1 MANETKAVEPAKTSG
16 WSEAEEKRIA
26 EIQESTGCD
35 RKEAIRTMRRE
46 LIAAKAGGG
55 KAPAPR
61 KAPQASKKAVQ
72 KKERKAR
79 TKGGKT
85 QEQKRAAWKA
95 YYDDNKAK
103 YRAWARGWRS
113 GSKLTFQ
120 EFNKKWEAEHKK

>member
-1 MANETKAVEPAKTSG
+1 MSEHTQAVEPAKASG
-16 WSEAEEKRIA
+16 WTEAEEKRIA
-26 EIQESTGCD
+26 EIQETTGCD
-35 RKEAIRTMRRE
+35 RKEAIRQMRRG
-46 LIAAKAGGG
+46 LIASKAGGG
-55 KAPAPR
+55 KAPQP
-61 KAPQASKKAVQ
+61 KAKKEKTVKT
-72 KKERKAR
+72 KKERKPR

-113 GSKLTFQ
+113 GGKLTYQ